1 MAILQGPLDQGAL
14 ASTLIALVKGKENPG
29 EDRQASQRPDLSVL
43 ADRRILLVEDHL
55 INQQV
60 AHDMFGAVGLVAD
73 VANDGREALFMTESR
88 RYDLILMDMQMPVMG
103 GIDATRAIR
112 RLPGYADVAII
123 AMTANVTESDKAACL
138 EAGMNDHLGKPVT
151 PDALYAILHRWL
163 PASEGRAAVAATEQ
177 ALSVPTTGVA
187 SIDLHIPDITGLNVE
202 FGVRNAL
209 GNRDRYRQLLVKLI
223 QAHEHDSALIEENL
237 RKGKI
242 SEARIAAHSLKG
254 AAATLGAEDIFRA
267 AAAIEAHLKA
277 TPPTSPETELPVL
290 GEAIQRLKAAL
301 QL

>member
-123 AMTANVTESDKAACL
+123 AMTANASLDDRQHCI
-138 EAGMNDHLGKPVT
+138 EAGMSDHLAKPFELT
-151 PDALYAILHRWL
+151 RLTLTLKRWL
-163 PASEGRAAVAATEQ
+163 APQADRGAGPAS
-177 ALSVPTTGVA
+177 
-187 SIDLHIPDITGLNVE
+187 
-202 FGVRNAL
+202 
-209 GNRDRYRQLLVKLI
+209 
-223 QAHEHDSALIEENL
+223 
-237 RKGKI
+237 
-242 SEARIAAHSLKG
+242 
-254 AAATLGAEDIFRA
+254 
-267 AAAIEAHLKA
+267 
-277 TPPTSPETELPVL
+277 
-290 GEAIQRLKAAL
+290 
-301 QL
+301 